1 MGLLEV
7 LGLKTTTSNS
17 TSPGRGAPANL
28 PPPPGDASADPVA
41 TELAAIDL
49 LLAGV
54 GDEKAKAAL
63 IGEAAT
69 LRANHEQAEDL
80 PDASKR
86 AAAASVALAAA
97 RKLHARAQQIAD
109 ADAQKRSVSDAR
121 ADLDAIVGQIATLIA
136 GIAEPAPRK
145 HEEAELAKLRA
156 AVAKAKQAAPQAV
169 AAKSLAAV
177 TAAAETLR
185 ARADRTKDAV
195 DWAHANLV
203 PLESAAGAAIGAMPG
218 AAKAVLQ
225 KELAALHADIG
236 KHEEAADRAA
246 LESSVAPRLDRVR
259 AFASGMPKV
268 AAQADQDLAQAAQAI
283 AALDA
288 ATATPLLA
296 TLKALQAQRVGAWPS
311 GDSLDA
317 LEASVGVVT
326 QGAKALIEAARQA
339 QAQVVLQKDIAALQQ
354 QLDALRPRIDK
365 AGESGAPSYVEQR
378 QQNVRA
384 LSQTM
389 RAQLASSKKDAAEA
403 TLRSLR
409 LALDDMEKFKA
420 LHAAYRARM
429 DAAKGGPIKAA
440 LAMKLAPAEL
450 AASRDKAIA
459 QRERDID
466 AMTANGV
473 FTLAEAEIPKWTVEA
488 KAWAA
493 AKKAYDDLHGKD
505 PSPGT
510 LENLAEL
517 PGGGPVLDAL
527 VADLPDAVPQKVM
540 TTAIRARF
548 GIKVRQ
554 FDHRDGKG
562 ANPKEDAKALNP
574 NAPDRALKG
583 LYKVLGKVPIKDVR
597 QVEKIDRF
605 ADESGG
611 ADYDS
616 GIINDKIDLYCGRP
630 DDGNTQDFNI
640 EGEVVPRGE
649 KVKPGCE
656 PVNTGVAMPYFDFAT
671 LHEVGHAVDDAEHIM
686 KGDRA
691 KDAGWESHGTGHIA
705 KVAANFF
712 HYDADYIESMLD
724 SKTNTPPKHAPKPP
738 NGVKPADWDAA
749 RVTVEAWT
757 KATRVTSKPWWNAG
771 SAKDTQIGGR
781 CYLESYEGDW
791 ASYKF
796 EARSQGITGYQFR
809 SAVEWFA
816 ELYAAF
822 HTQRLN
828 PKHPATAWLRKL
840 KSKSLTS

>member
-1 MGLLEV
+1 MSLLAV
-7 LGLKTTTSNS
+7 LGLKVSASGSAAPGSTTP
-17 TSPGRGAPANL
+17 PGL
-28 PPPPGDASADPVA
+28 PPPPGDASADPVSA
-41 TELAAIDL
+41 ELAAIDL
-49 LLAGV
+49 LLGGV

-63 IGEAAT
+63 SGEAAT
-69 LRANHEQAEDL
+69 LRNNHGQAEDL
-80 PDASKR
+80 PDPAKR
-86 AAAASVALAAA
+86 AAAASAALAAA
-97 RKLHARAQQIAD
+97 KKLHARAQQIAD

-121 ADLDAIVGQIATLIA
+121 AALDAIVEQIAALIA

-156 AVAKAKQAAPQAV
+156 AVAKAKQPALPAV
-169 AAKSLAAV
+169 AAKALAAV
-177 TAAAETLR
+177 TVAAEALR
-185 ARADRTKDAV
+185 GRADRTKDAV

-203 PLESAAGAAIGAMPG
+203 PLESAAGAAIGAVPG
-218 AAKAVLQ
+218 TAKAVLQ

-236 KHEEAADRAA
+236 KHEQAADRAA
-246 LESSVAPRLDRVR
+246 LESNVAPRLKRVH
-259 AFASGMPKV
+259 ALVTGMPKI

-283 AALDA
+283 AALDT
-288 ATATPLLA
+288 ATAAPLLTA
-296 TLKALQAQRVGAWPS
+296 LKALQAQRAGAWPT

-317 LEASVGVVT
+317 LEASVGAVT

-339 QAQVVLQKDIAALQQ
+339 QVQVALQKDITALQA
-354 QLDALRPRIDK
+354 QLDALQPRIDK
-365 AGESGAPSYVEQR
+365 AGESGTPGYVEQR
-378 QQNVRA
+378 QQNVRT

-389 RAQLASSKKDAAEA
+389 RAQLGASKKEAAEA
-403 TLRSLR
+403 TLKSLR
-409 LALDDMEKFKA
+409 LALDDMEKFKS

-429 DAAKGGPIKAA
+429 DVAKGGPIKAA
-440 LAMKLAPAEL
+440 LAVKLVPPEL

-459 QRERDID
+459 KREREID
-466 AMTANGV
+466 AMTSDGV

-510 LENLAEL
+510 LEDLAEV

-527 VADLPDAVPQKVM
+527 VADLPDAVPQKVL
-540 TTAIRARF
+540 TTAIKARF

-630 DDGNTQDFNI
+630 DDGNTQDFNV

-671 LHEVGHAVDDAEHIM
+671 LHEVGHAVDDAENIM
-686 KGDRA
+686 KGGRA

-705 KVAANFF
+705 KVAASFF
-712 HYDADYIESMLD
+712 HYDADYIEDMLD

-738 NGVKPADWDAA
+738 NGVKPADWEAA
-749 RVTVEAWT
+749 RTKVEAWT
-757 KATRVTSKPWWNAG
+757 QAIRVTSKPWWNAG

-791 ASYKF
+791 ASYEF

-809 SAVEWFA
+809 SSVEWFA

-840 KSKSLTS
+840 KSNSLTS